1 MVKKYR
7 VKALI
12 NQVYPLFFAAF
23 YGIVESLF
31 FPSVL

>member
-7 VKALI
+7 FKALI
-12 NQVYPLFFAAF
+12 NQAYPLFFAAF

-31 FPSVL
+31 L